1 MNKNSLKILSS
12 SILALLFSL
21 VSCDSQDD
29 TTGNSTL
36 IVADGVAATFAPDFD
51 NSATIVVNE
60 EDEETFTY
68 QIVLNKAQ
76 AVDVH
81 IHVSQIA
88 GDAVEDEDFKM
99 DHTIVIPANTTV
111 GTGSIKI
118 LNDIYVEDTEMFTL
132 QVGDIRTS
140 NASFTPVNVSFEI
153 SNNLGTELDLAF
165 NFGKDFYYQGG
176 SLSLC
181 GIGYD
186 MDYYVLDSGYG
197 DTGIYDAAASGCPAE
212 HVTLSVDPSHPNY
225 LADGIYYIYYDIYND
240 RGLSGAY
247 HDVFDIPT
255 TVEYNRVGGI
265 NPSVFNQEASFIPD
279 STFGS
284 GSDYVVTIEVLNG
297 TFSILNSLDEV
308 QASGRVAF
316 DKERATAAIQ
326 AARLRNANKM

>member
-1 MNKNSLKILSS
+1 MKKNSLKVLSLS
-12 SILALLFSL
+12 ALSLLFSM
-21 VSCDSQDD
+21 VSCDSDD
-29 TTGNSTL
+29 ATGNSTL
-36 IVADGVAATFAPDFD
+36 IVTDGVAASFSPDFD
-51 NSATIVVNE
+51 NSATLVVNE

-118 LNDIYVEDTEMFTL
+118 LNDIFVEGTEMFTI
-132 QVGDIRTS
+132 QVGDEKTS

-153 SNNLGTELDLAF
+153 NNYLGTELDLTF
-165 NFGKDFYYQGG
+165 NFGKSFYYHGG

-181 GIGYD
+181 AIGYD
-186 MDYYVLDSGYG
+186 MDYYVLDSGFG
-197 DTGIYDAAASGCPAE
+197 DTGIYDAATGACPAE
-212 HVTLSVDPSHPNY
+212 SLVLSVDPTHPNY
-225 LADGIYYIYYDIYND
+225 LADGIYYIYYDIYD
-240 RGLSGAY
+240 DGGLSGAN
-247 HDVFDIPT
+247 HDDFEIPT
-255 TVEYNRVGGI
+255 TVDYNRAGGI
-265 NPSVFNQEASFIPD
+265 DPAVFDQESSFIPD

-284 GSDYVVTIEVLNG
+284 GSDYVLTIEVSNG

-308 QASGRVAF
+308 QASGRTAAN
-316 DKERATAAIQ
+316 KERAAATIQ
-326 AARLRNANKM
+326 AAKLRNANKM